1 MNNRIIILGGGISGL
16 SVAWLLR
23 RRGIHSTVIEAQ
35 NHIGGLA
42 RSFNWHGI
50 DCDIAPH
57 RLFTHN
63 QEVLELILDL
73 VPMHQHRRKS
83 CIFIRGKTIKDPI
96 DPIELCLKF
105 PNKAP
110 KLIGGFLFKPKLEET
125 SFGNLALNRYGQG
138 LYDLFF
144 EPYTRKLLGVSSKE
158 ISPEWGRQKLRSSGF
173 SQWLKRNSK
182 TYFDSFYYPMTGGY
196 GTIAKRMAEE
206 LGDSILVNTR
216 VSGLDFDKNQITTVT
231 LHHNGKEDIIE
242 CDQLIST
249 LPATTLAT
257 MLGENIDF
265 QYNSIS
271 LVYLNIN
278 RSQVMP
284 YHWAYFAD
292 EAIVINR
299 MAEFKNFAQP
309 SMATDNTVL
318 CAEVTT
324 HSDTPSED
332 VISALVS
339 YGLIE
344 RQEIEDVLVL
354 EEAFGYPIYLK
365 GFDAQRAEALKL
377 FGQYQNLHTVGRNAE
392 FRHIDVDEDL
402 ESAISCVENIIEDLG
417 IRSVKQ
423 ET

>member
-1 MNNRIIILGGGISGL
+1 MHNRILILGGGISGL
-16 SVAWLLR
+16 SVAWLLKQ
-23 RRGIHSTVIEAQ
+23 RGIHSTVIEAQ
-35 NHIGGLA
+35 NQIGGLA

-63 QEVLELILDL
+63 QKVLELILRL

-83 CIFIRGKTIKDPI
+83 CIFIGGKTIKDPI

-105 PNKAP
+105 RSKAP

-125 SFGNLALNRYGQG
+125 SFANLALNRYGQG

-144 EPYTRKLLGVSSKE
+144 QPYTQKLLGVSAKE
-158 ISPEWGRQKLRSSGF
+158 ISAEWGRQKLRSSGF
-173 SQWLKRNSK
+173 SQWFKRNSK
-182 TYFDSFYYPMTGGY
+182 TYFDSFYYPITGGY
-196 GTIAKRMAEE
+196 GALAKQMADE
-206 LGDSILVNTR
+206 LVDNIRVNTR
-216 VSGLDFDKNQITTVT
+216 VTGLNFDENRITSVT
-231 LHHNGKEDIIE
+231 LHHNGEEDTIE

-257 MLGENIDF
+257 MLGKKIDF

-271 LVYLNIN
+271 LVYLNIK

-292 EAIVINR
+292 ESIVINR

-309 SMATDNTVL
+309 SMATNNTVL

-324 HSDTPSED
+324 QTDNPSEN

-344 RQEIEDVLVL
+344 QQEVKDVLVL
-354 EEAFGYPIYLK
+354 EETYGYPIYLK
-365 GFDAQRAEALKL
+365 GFETQRADALNL
-377 FGQYQNLHTVGRNAE
+377 FGLYQNLHTVGRNAE

-402 ESAISCVENIIEDLG
+402 ESALLCVEKIIKDLHF
-417 IRSVKQ
+417 
-423 ET
+423 

>member
-1 MNNRIIILGGGISGL
+1 MNNNIIILGGGISGL
-16 SVAWLLR
+16 SVAWLLKQ
-23 RRGIHSTVIEAQ
+23 RGIRSTVIEAQ

-63 QEVLELILDL
+63 QEVLELILRL
-73 VPMHQHRRKS
+73 VPMQQHRRKS
-83 CIFIRGKTIKDPI
+83 CIFIGGKTIKDPI
-96 DPIELCLKF
+96 NPIELCLRF

-110 KLIGGFLFKPKLEET
+110 KLIGGFLFRPKLEET
-125 SFGNLALNRYGQG
+125 SFANFALNHYGQG

-144 EPYTRKLLGVSSKE
+144 EPYTQKLLGVSAKE
-158 ISPEWGRQKLRSSGF
+158 VSPEWGRQKLRSSGF
-173 SQWLKRNSK
+173 SQWFKQNSK
-182 TYFDSFYYPMTGGY
+182 TYFNSFYYPLTGGY
-196 GTIAKRMAEE
+196 GTIAERLATE
-206 LGDSILVNTR
+206 LVDSILVNTR
-216 VSGLDFDKNQITTVT
+216 VTDLDFVDNRITTVT
-231 LHHNGKEDIIE
+231 IYRNGKQEIIE

-257 MLGENIDF
+257 MLGEHIDF

-278 RSQVMP
+278 KSQVMP

-292 EAIVINR
+292 ESIVINR
-299 MAEFKNFAQP
+299 MAEFKSFSQP

-324 HSDTPSED
+324 QTDNPSKD
-332 VISALVS
+332 VISALIW
-339 YGLIE
+339 YGLIKRE
-344 RQEIEDVLVL
+344 EIEDVLVL
-354 EEAFGYPIYLK
+354 EETYGYPIYLK
-365 GFDAQRAEALKL
+365 GFESQRMEALKL

-392 FRHIDVDEDL
+392 FRHIDVDEDF
-402 ESAISCVENIIEDLG
+402 ESAINCAEKIIENLG
-417 IRSVKQ
+417 TRSVKQ

>member
-1 MNNRIIILGGGISGL
+1 MNNNIIILGGGISGL
-16 SVAWLLR
+16 SVAWLLKQ
-23 RRGIHSTVIEAQ
+23 RGIHSTVIETQ
-35 NHIGGLA
+35 NRIGGLA

-63 QEVLELILDL
+63 KEVLELILNL
-73 VPMHQHRRKS
+73 VPMHQHSRKS
-83 CIFIRGKTIKDPI
+83 CIFLGGKTIKDPI
-96 DPIELCLKF
+96 NPIELCLRF

-125 SFGNLALNRYGQG
+125 SFANFALNRYGQG

-144 EPYTRKLLGVSSKE
+144 EPYTQKLLGVSAKN

-173 SQWLKRNSK
+173 SQWFRQNSK
-182 TYFDSFYYPMTGGY
+182 TYFNSFYYPTTGGY
-196 GTIAKRMAEE
+196 GMIAERMAEE
-206 LGDSILVNTR
+206 LDDSILVNAHVT
-216 VSGLDFDKNQITTVT
+216 GLDFDKSRITTVT
-231 LHHNGKEDIIE
+231 IHHNGKEEVIE

-249 LPATTLAT
+249 LPATSLAA
-257 MLGENIDF
+257 MLGEKIYF

-278 RSQVMP
+278 KRQVMP

-292 EAIVINR
+292 ESIVINR
-299 MAEFKNFAQP
+299 MAEFKNFTQP
-309 SMATDNTVL
+309 SMVTNNTVL

-324 HSDTPSED
+324 HSDNPSED

-344 RQEIEDVLVL
+344 QPEVKDVLVL
-354 EEAFGYPIYLK
+354 EETYGYPIYLK
-365 GFDAQRAEALKL
+365 GFESKRVEALKL
-377 FGQYQNLHTVGRNAE
+377 FGRYQNLHTVGRNAE
-392 FRHIDVDEDL
+392 FRHIDIDEDF
-402 ESAISCVENIIEDLG
+402 ESAITCVEKIIENLG
-417 IRSVKQ
+417 ILSVNQ

>member
-1 MNNRIIILGGGISGL
+1 
-16 SVAWLLR
+16 
-23 RRGIHSTVIEAQ
+23 
-35 NHIGGLA
+35 
-42 RSFNWHGI
+42 
-50 DCDIAPH
+50 
-57 RLFTHN
+57 
-63 QEVLELILDL
+63 
-73 VPMHQHRRKS
+73 
-83 CIFIRGKTIKDPI
+83 
-96 DPIELCLKF
+96 
-105 PNKAP
+105 
-110 KLIGGFLFKPKLEET
+110 
-125 SFGNLALNRYGQG
+125 
-138 LYDLFF
+138 
-144 EPYTRKLLGVSSKE
+144 
-158 ISPEWGRQKLRSSGF
+158 
-173 SQWLKRNSK
+173 
-182 TYFDSFYYPMTGGY
+182 
-196 GTIAKRMAEE
+196 
-206 LGDSILVNTR
+206 
-216 VSGLDFDKNQITTVT
+216 
-231 LHHNGKEDIIE
+231 
-242 CDQLIST
+242 
-249 LPATTLAT
+249 

-292 EAIVINR
+292 ESIVINR

-309 SMATDNTVL
+309 SMATSNTVL

-324 HSDTPSED
+324 HSDNPSEN

-365 GFDAQRAEALKL
+365 GFETQRAEALKL